1 MSRQAHEMGGFKRNG
16 VVLLILV
23 AAVSGFGYIPSIPKI
38 CINQGYGGVAHFT
51 SVGSSRGYDLFPPN
65 GMNSMSLAGGG
76 GGNWGRRGGRGGGG
90 GHGGGGDDEN
100 ARMEGDGCRYSCCYC
115 NFRSVLVLIVRCYR
129 T

>member
-76 GGNWGRRGGRGGGG
+76 GRNRGRRGGRGGGVVG
-90 GHGGGGDDEN
+90 MPGAEMT
-100 ARMEGDGCRYSCCYC
+100 RMPVWKGTVAGIH
-115 NFRSVLVLIVRCYR
+115 VVIVILELFWY
-129 T
+129 